1 MPQRKRLG
9 DSKRRMGRPS
19 MQEIRQLQ
27 LISLKN
33 ETIYEKE
40 QRTVFMSK
48 VTRQNWGSVT
58 NVLPEVDLIQ
68 VQTESYQNFIENGI
82 QEAFAEINENGGIL
96 DFTGKNWKLE
106 FGNHFLSDPK
116 ITPEDARRK
125 GLTYDAALRAEVKLT
140 NLRTEETNIQEV
152 FMADM
157 PLMTETGTFVING
170 VDRCVVNQ
178 LVRSPGIF
186 FSGEN
191 DPRTGRTLYR
201 AELRPMR
208 GSWLEVAASRRDIL
222 TVKIDRHRK
231 VPATVLLRAI
241 GYATD
246 EELLEL
252 FADVDTNENIHYI
265 ANTIEKDPTKSQ
277 AEALLELYEKIR
289 PGEPAVF
296 ETAQELLTDLFFNP
310 RRYDLSRVGRYKVN
324 RRLGLQ
330 VPNVKENSVLT
341 KEDIVGAFKYLIK
354 LQNGEGKIDDID
366 HLSNRRVRRVGELVQ
381 TVAFRVGLLRLERSI
396 REKMSL
402 AKTSEELSPASL
414 INARPLI
421 ATISE
426 FFRRNRLSAILDQT
440 NPLSEVDNL
449 RRLSVM
455 GTGGVTRERASFS
468 MRDINASQY
477 SRIDPVRS
485 PEGPNIG
492 LVTYMALYA
501 RVNEFGFLEAP
512 YRKVENVKGKMRVTD
527 EVVYLQA
534 DDEEDLYITHSS
546 IEIDDKGFIVEEWIP
561 MRHSNEFIEGPVE
574 QVQYIDVVPRQVVGT
589 SAALIP
595 FISHDEANRALMGS
609 HMQCQAV
616 PLIRAQAPIV
626 GTGIERDIAK
636 AMGHTVYAKFGGEVT
651 YVDADRI
658 VIRLNKK
665 DSELAE
671 KHISENHSQDMSI
684 MGQDLTYSLS
694 TFVRT
699 SQSTCYSQ
707 RAVVTAGQIIKA
719 GDLLIDGPA
728 AEDGELALGQNLVIA
743 YTSFDGLGYEDA
755 IIISSRLV
763 KDDLLS
769 SVHISEYEAQVMDTK
784 LGPEELTRDIPNVSE
799 AELRHLDE
807 AGIVAVGSQVQAG
820 DILVGKIAPKGETE
834 LTAEERLLRA
844 IFGEK
849 AREVRDT
856 SLRMPNGE
864 AGTVIGVNILDRA
877 RGDELETGV
886 NMKVIVHVAQLRKI
900 MIGDKLAGRHG
911 NKGVISKI
919 VPVEDMPHMADG
931 TPVDIIISP
940 LSVLARMNMGQ
951 LLEAHLGWAARELGY
966 KVAVP
971 VFEEFEEN
979 KIWDELDR
987 AGLPRSGKA
996 QLFDGRTGESY
1007 REETVVGIGYILKLV
1022 HMVED
1027 KTHAR
1032 STGPYSLVTQQP
1044 LGGKA
1049 QMGGQRLGEMEVW
1062 ALEAHQAAYTLQEML
1077 TIKSDDVVGRSKAFE
1092 AIVSGKQIP
1101 EPAVPESFRV
1111 LVRELNSLGL
1121 QVEMREAQVTEE
1133 EEEPT
1138 VVSDEENIILD
1149 DLEENDAALELGTED
1164 ADMDSEDL
1172 EPQDF
1177 DEEEAEDKE

>member
-1 MPQRKRLG
+1 
-9 DSKRRMGRPS
+9 
-19 MQEIRQLQ
+19 
-27 LISLKN
+27 
-33 ETIYEKE
+33 
-40 QRTVFMSK
+40 MSK
-48 VTRQNWGSVT
+48 PARQNWGSVE

-68 VQTESYQNFIENGI
+68 VQTESYQDFLDNGV

-106 FGNHFLSDPK
+106 FGNHFLGTPK
-116 ITPEDARRK
+116 LTPEEARRK
-125 GLTYDAALRAEVKLT
+125 GLTYDAPLRTEVKLT
-140 NLRTEETNIQEV
+140 NLRTEETNVQEV
-152 FMADM
+152 FMADL

-186 FSGEN
+186 FSGES
-191 DPRTGRTLYR
+191 DPRTGRMLYR

-208 GSWLEVAASRRDIL
+208 GSWLEVATSRRDIL

-231 VPATVLLRAI
+231 VPATVLLRAL
-241 GYATD
+241 GYASD
-246 EELLEL
+246 EELLEM
-252 FADVDTNENIHYI
+252 FKDVDINEDVHYI

-277 AEALLELYEKIR
+277 NEALIELYEKIR
-289 PGEPAVF
+289 PGEPAVL
-296 ETAQELLTDLFFNP
+296 ESAEELLKDLFFNP
-310 RRYDLSRVGRYKVN
+310 RRYDLSKVGRYKVN
-324 RRLGLQ
+324 RRLDLN
-330 VPNVKENSVLT
+330 VPNTKENSVLT
-341 KEDIVGAFKYLIK
+341 KEDIVAAFKYLIK
-354 LQNGEGKIDDID
+354 LQNGVGKVDDID

-402 AKTSEELSPASL
+402 AKTTEELSPASL

-421 ATISE
+421 ATVSE

-492 LVTYMALYA
+492 LVTYLALYA
-501 RVNEFGFLEAP
+501 RVNEYGFLEAP
-512 YRKVENVKGKMRVTD
+512 YRKVVEDNGKMKVTD

-546 IEIDDKGFIVEEWIP
+546 IEIDEKGYIAEEWIP
-561 MRHSNEFIEGPVE
+561 MRHANEFIEGPAE

-589 SAALIP
+589 SASLIP

-616 PLIRAQAPIV
+616 PLIGAQAPVV
-626 GTGIERDIAK
+626 GTGMERDIAK
-636 AMGHTVYAKFGGEVT
+636 AMGHTIYAEYPGEVT
-651 YVDADRI
+651 YVDAQKI
-658 VIRLNKK
+658 VLRLSKK
-665 DSELAE
+665 DAELAD
-671 KHISENHSQDMSI
+671 KHIEERHSQNVSI
-684 MGQDLTYSLS
+684 MGQDLTYSLR

-707 RAVVTAGQIIKA
+707 RAVVKVGQKIAK

-728 AEDGELALGQNLVIA
+728 AENGELALGQNLVIA

-755 IIISSRLV
+755 IIISNRLV

-877 RGDELETGV
+877 KGDELETGV

-900 MIGDKLAGRHG
+900 MIGDKVAGRHG

-971 VFEEFEEN
+971 VFEEFEED
-979 KIWDELDR
+979 KIWNELDR
-987 AGLPRSGKA
+987 AGLPKSGKA
-996 QLFDGRTGESY
+996 QLYDGRTGEACG
-1007 REETVVGIGYILKLV
+1007 EETVVGIGYILKLV

-1062 ALEAHQAAYTLQEML
+1062 ALEAHQAAHTLQEML

-1092 AIVSGKQIP
+1092 AIVSGKPIP

-1133 EEEPT
+1133 EEEAAPA
-1138 VVSDEENIILD
+1138 VDDETIILD
-1149 DLEENDAALELGTED
+1149 DEETGED
-1164 ADMDSEDL
+1164 APDTDDDSYEEDE
-1172 EPQDF
+1172 EPEAF
-1177 DEEEAEDKE
+1177 DEDEEAEDKE